1 MHCVAL
7 LIDWLNR
14 HDPPNWATA
23 LFSLIVWPLA
33 LVWWQWRTVNSVS
46 GLEIVL
52 SSGQVFIG
60 PAGAAPPYKAITVA
74 FNNRTGSVAYLT
86 SPRVTVRRKSLPVT
100 PAADMDATTGAQI
113 FAFVDDKGVL
123 QTHELTI
130 QTDGRASGAIALSED
145 APAEFY
151 RYTASRWRRYACLPK
166 YFVLEFR
173 AVVGAR
179 TYNVKM
185 IH

>member
-1 MHCVAL
+1 MHCLEL
-7 LIDWLNR
+7 LLAWLNE
-14 HDPPNWATA
+14 HDPPNWVTI
-23 LFSLIVWPLA
+23 LFSLVVWPLA
-33 LVWWQWRTVNSVS
+33 LAWWRTRTVNSVQ

-52 SSGQVFIG
+52 SSGAVSIG
-60 PAGAAPPYKAITVA
+60 TLGALQPYKAITVA
-74 FNNRTGSVAYLT
+74 FVNRTGSVIYLT
-86 SPRVTVRRKSLPVT
+86 SPRVTVRRASLPVT
-100 PAADMDATTGAQI
+100 SAADMDATTGAHI
-113 FAFVDDKGVL
+113 FAFVDEDGVL
-123 QTHELTI
+123 QTHELTV
-130 QTDGRASGAIALSED
+130 QTDKRVSGAIALSED

-151 RYTASRWRRYACLPK
+151 AYTAAPWRRYLRWAK